1 MSSSS
6 LRLDRK
12 GRFNRPRTCGVAF
25 ALPRESRLGG
35 KIAQGLAVCQP
46 LLIARIGKGRLFS
59 IVELVTVPLD
69 DPRAFFKTAIAFRS
83 DAGGA
88 GFRRVVRGDAGGFG
102 GGCLVFEPG
111 LFRFP
116 CGNERGHVFRVIPLS
131 QRVVHVVKEL
141 HVPLPIVPLDGMEV
155 FRCRKVKLQSLSFD
169 YDQTI
174 GRDYRNVL
182 FHILAFR

>member
-116 CGNERGHVFRVIPLS
+116 CGNERGHVFRVIPPQSTGGSCRQGTPCAPPHCATGRHGGFPVPQS
-131 QRVVHVVKEL
+131 QIAE
-141 HVPLPIVPLDGMEV
+141 PLL
-155 FRCRKVKLQSLSFD
+155 RL
-169 YDQTI
+169 
-174 GRDYRNVL
+174 
-182 FHILAFR
+182 